1 MLPIAAVSTATHQLA
16 SQRLLIVDEVGS
28 DTDGFDLRRGVGALL
43 VSSFLQFALG

>member
-1 MLPIAAVSTATHQLA
+1 LLLSPLRHRLA